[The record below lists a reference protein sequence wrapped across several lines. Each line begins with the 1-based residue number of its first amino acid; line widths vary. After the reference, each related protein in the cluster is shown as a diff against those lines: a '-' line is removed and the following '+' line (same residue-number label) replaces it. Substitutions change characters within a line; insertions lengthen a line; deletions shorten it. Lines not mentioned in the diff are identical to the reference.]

1 MDIKTLTEKYN
12 KARKDFDFPTTGAS
26 EEGIKSILDLYPEIL
41 ELSESKM
48 LRKIGEVIN
57 QLAFG

>member
-1 MDIKTLTEKYN
+1 MDIKNITNKYN
-12 KARKDFDFPTTGAS
+12 KARKNFDFPTTAS
-26 EEGIKSILDLYPEIL
+26 SEKGIKSILDLYPEIL
-41 ELSESKM
+41 ELPENKM

>member
-1 MDIKTLTEKYN
+1 MNIKSITNKYN
-12 KARKDFDFPTTGAS
+12 KARKDFGFPTTEAS
-26 EEGIKSILDLYPEIL
+26 EEGIKSILDLYPKIL